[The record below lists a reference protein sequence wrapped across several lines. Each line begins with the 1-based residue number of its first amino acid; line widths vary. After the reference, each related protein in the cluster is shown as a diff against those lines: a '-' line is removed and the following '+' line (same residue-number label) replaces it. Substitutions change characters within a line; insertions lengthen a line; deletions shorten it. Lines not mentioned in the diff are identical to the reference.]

1 MALKRIQRELS
12 ELAKNAPSNISVDPI
27 EGDIFH
33 WNGLLL
39 GPKDTPYQ
47 GGRFKLDILFS
58 SDYPFKPPKIKFI
71 TKIYHPN
78 IDDDGSICIDLL
90 KPDIWKPA
98 TRLANVLLAIASL
111 LENPNPDDA
120 LVASIAETYNKNRP
134 KFNKI
139 AKEYVEKASIQM
151 HCTWSTC

>member
-1 MALKRIQRELS
+1 M
-12 ELAKNAPSNISVDPI
+12 
-27 EGDIFH
+27 
-33 WNGLLL
+33 
-39 GPKDTPYQ
+39 KDTPYQ

-58 SDYPFKPPKIKFI
+58 SDYPFKPPK
-71 TKIYHPN
+71 
-78 IDDDGSICIDLL
+78 
-90 KPDIWKPA
+90 PDIWKPA
-98 TRLANVLLAIASL
+98 TRLANAIASL

-139 AKEYVEKASIQM
+139 AKEYVEKASTQI

>member
-58 SDYPFKPPKIKFI
+58 SDYPFKPPK
-71 TKIYHPN
+71 
-78 IDDDGSICIDLL
+78 
-90 KPDIWKPA
+90 
-98 TRLANVLLAIASL
+98 
-111 LENPNPDDA
+111 
-120 LVASIAETYNKNRP
+120 
-134 KFNKI
+134 
-139 AKEYVEKASIQM
+139 VE
-151 HCTWSTC
+151 